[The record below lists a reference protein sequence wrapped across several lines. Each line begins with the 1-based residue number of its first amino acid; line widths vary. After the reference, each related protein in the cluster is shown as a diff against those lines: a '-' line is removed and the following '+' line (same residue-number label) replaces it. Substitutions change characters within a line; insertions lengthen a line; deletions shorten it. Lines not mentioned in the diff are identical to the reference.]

1 MNAIR
6 VMLADDHAILRDGL
20 ATILEADGFCEIVM
34 QAENGVEAVD
44 RALESRPDIL
54 IMDLSMPRLNGLE
67 AVRRIRQAEP
77 GIRILVLSH
86 HAEREYVLP
95 IIEAGAAGY
104 LVKDASGSE
113 LRRAVSAIHA
123 GKFYFDPHASTA
135 LAQRHEF
142 SAAGEDPYGPLS
154 PRERE
159 VLHLVCDGRTTKEI
173 AQQLEISVKTAE
185 NHRSRILSKLGFS
198 NTAEL
203 VRYAARR
210 GLID

>member
-1 MNAIR
+1 MSAIR
-6 VMLADDHAILRDGL
+6 VMLADDHAILREGL
-20 ATILEADGFCEIVM
+20 ATLLEADGLCEII
-34 QAENGVEAVD
+34 AEAEDGVAAVET
-44 RALESRPDIL
+44 AIEKRPDVL
-54 IMDLSMPRLNGLE
+54 IIDLAMPRLNGLE
-67 AVRRIRQAEP
+67 AVRRIHKAEP

-86 HAEREYVLP
+86 HSEREYVLP

-104 LVKDASGSE
+104 LVKDGSSSE
-113 LRRAVSAIHA
+113 LRRAVSALNA
-123 GKFYFDPHASTA
+123 GKSYFDPHASTA

-142 SAAGEDPYGPLS
+142 SDSGDDPYGSLS

-159 VLHLVCDGRTTKEI
+159 VLHLVCDGATTKEI
-173 AQQLEISVKTAE
+173 ANKLGISVKTAE